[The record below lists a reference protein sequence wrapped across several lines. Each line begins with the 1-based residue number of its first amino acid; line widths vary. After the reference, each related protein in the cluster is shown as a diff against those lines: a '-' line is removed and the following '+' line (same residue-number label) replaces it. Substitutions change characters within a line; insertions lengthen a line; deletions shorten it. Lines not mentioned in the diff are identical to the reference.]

1 MNKHVQK
8 NILRVTFDAMLLAMS
23 ILAPWWAAFS
33 FTIFLIL
40 FKKSFEA
47 VLAGVILDTIY
58 SNNANGAFFGDF
70 FYTSILLI
78 LTTLSFLTMRYI
90 RK

>member
-1 MNKHVQK
+1 MSKK
-8 NILRVTFDAMLLAMS
+8 NILRVTFDVMLLAIS
-23 ILAPWWAAFS
+23 ILAPWWVAFS
-33 FTIFLIL
+33 FAIFLIL

-58 SNNANGAFFGDF
+58 SNNANGVFFGDF
-70 FYTSILLI
+70 FYTSILL
-78 LTTLSFLTMRYI
+78 TLATFSFLTMRYI